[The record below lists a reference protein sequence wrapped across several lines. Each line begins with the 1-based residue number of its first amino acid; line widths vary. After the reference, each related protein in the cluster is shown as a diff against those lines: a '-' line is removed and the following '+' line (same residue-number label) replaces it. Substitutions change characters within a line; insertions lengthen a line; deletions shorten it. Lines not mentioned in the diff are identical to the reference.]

1 MFTVGTDIL
10 EIARIKRHID
20 EKDRFFE
27 RYYGD
32 DERAEL
38 KSRNYSAQTATGM
51 FCAKEAFSKAL
62 GTGLV
67 GFSLREVQL
76 LHDENGAPYLKL
88 SGNAEKQ
95 AVQRNMRF
103 SVSISHTDSIAIAT
117 VIGYTADYAT
127 DDLLPFSR
135 KR

>member
-10 EIARIKRHID
+10 ETRRIKRHID

-27 RYYGD
+27 RFYGD

-38 KSRNYSAQTATGM
+38 ERRNYPSQTAAGM

-67 GFSLREVQL
+67 GFSLRDVQL

-88 SGNAEKQ
+88 SGNAKTL
-95 AVQRNMRF
+95 AAQRNMRF
-103 SVSISHTDSIAIAT
+103 SVSISHTGSIATAT
-117 VIGYTADYAT
+117 VIGYTAD
-127 DDLLPFSR
+127 
-135 KR
+135 

>member
-10 EIARIKRHID
+10 EIARIRRHID

-27 RYYGD
+27 RFYGD

-38 KSRNYSAQTATGM
+38 DKRNYSAQTAAGM

-67 GFSLREVQL
+67 GFSLRNVQL
-76 LHDENGAPYLKL
+76 LHNENGAPYLKL
-88 SGNAEKQ
+88 SGNAEKH
-95 AVQRNMRF
+95 ASKLNMRF
-103 SVSISHTDSIAIAT
+103 SVSISHTDSIAAAT
-117 VIGYTADYAT
+117 VIGYTAD
-127 DDLLPFSR
+127 
-135 KR
+135 

>member
-27 RYYGD
+27 RFYGD

-38 KSRNYSAQTATGM
+38 KSRNYSAHTATGM

-67 GFSLREVQL
+67 GFSLRDVQL

-88 SGNAEKQ
+88 SGNAGVLAER
-95 AVQRNMRF
+95 RNMRF
-103 SVSISHTDSIAIAT
+103 SVSISHTDTIATAT
-117 VIGYTADYAT
+117 VIGYTADCDT
-127 DDLLPFSR
+127 
-135 KR
+135 